1 MRKTAELIITDDNRD
16 KGKKFIITEKSA
28 FEAERWAMRALLA
41 LGNAGVDVPE
51 DMANAGMAGLAS
63 FGINL
68 ITKLDYDIAEPLL
81 NEMMECVQID
91 MGNGIVRKLVEGEG
105 ADIEEVKTRLLL
117 RKAVLELHMGFSFA
131 ANQLT
136 SV

>member
-1 MRKTAELIITDDNRD
+1 
-16 KGKKFIITEKSA
+16 
-28 FEAERWAMRALLA
+28 
-41 LGNAGVDVPE
+41 
-51 DMANAGMAGLAS
+51 MAGLAS